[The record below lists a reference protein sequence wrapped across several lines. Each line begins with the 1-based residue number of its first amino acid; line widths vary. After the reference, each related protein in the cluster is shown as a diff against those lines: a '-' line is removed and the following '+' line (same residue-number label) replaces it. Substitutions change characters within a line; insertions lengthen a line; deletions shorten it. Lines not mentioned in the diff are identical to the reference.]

1 MISTTN
7 ALTSHAVPTP
17 TAPAL
22 NIALTTTALCALLPL
37 LATRTIIHVKTPLV
51 FASTSHHAPMI
62 LDALITR
69 PVMEPLDSAKSNL
82 APQTAIADLYSVT
95 PPTDNASLV
104 TVPLTCVLLAT
115 HARLTPTV
123 L

>member
-1 MISTTN
+1 VISTTN

-17 TAPAL
+17 TAPEL
-22 NIALTTTALCALLPL
+22 NTALTTTAPCALLPL
-37 LATRTIIHVKTPLV
+37 LAIRTIIHVKTPLV
-51 FASTSHHAPMI
+51 FVSTNHHAPTM
-62 LDALITR
+62 LDALTTR
-69 PVMEPLDSAKSNL
+69 PVMEPLDSVKSNL
-82 APQTAIADLYSVT
+82 AQPTAIVDLCSVT

-104 TVPLTCVLLAT
+104 TVPLTCALLVT